1 MTSMVRPGGAL
12 ASRPLHFFWIID
24 CSGSMQGTKI
34 GTVNNAIN
42 ETLPDMRKSAAENP
56 NAQLLIRV
64 MKFSDDAQ
72 WITPNAVEVENF
84 SWTDLEAD
92 GGMTNMGEV
101 FELLTRELTM
111 PPMPQRALPPV
122 IVMLS
127 DGQATDSYRK
137 PLEKLLSMP
146 WGKKSVRIAIAIGH
160 DADFD
165 ALKKFTG
172 NSELVIEV
180 DNAPKL
186 VKAIKWAS
194 TIAASVSAP
203 ASVQPSTQSAGTSIV
218 TTDPPPNVTPVAILP
233 PLPDDDEDP
242 NEADINADD
251 VF

>member
-1 MTSMVRPGGAL
+1 MVRPGGAL

-34 GTVNNAIN
+34 GTVNNAVM

-146 WGKKSVRIAIAIGH
+146 WGKKSV
-160 DADFD
+160 
-165 ALKKFTG
+165 
-172 NSELVIEV
+172 
-180 DNAPKL
+180 
-186 VKAIKWAS
+186 
-194 TIAASVSAP
+194 
-203 ASVQPSTQSAGTSIV
+203 
-218 TTDPPPNVTPVAILP
+218 
-233 PLPDDDEDP
+233 
-242 NEADINADD
+242 
-251 VF
+251 